1 MKAAIYF
8 ADAKVKGAFEALKAS
23 TRTDEQELAALLD
36 RALDA
41 IAANAFCGTQVPK
54 RQIPKV
60 YLQRQPPI
68 QNLWKYNL
76 SRSWR
81 LMYTVA
87 SDGDTIA
94 VIIEW
99 LDHTGYDRRFG
110 Y

>member
-1 MKAAIYF
+1 MKAAIFF
-8 ADAKVKGAFEALKAS
+8 ADTKVKETFETLSAS
-23 TRTDEQELAALLD
+23 TRQDDRELAALLN
-36 RALDA
+36 RAFEA
-41 IAANAFCGTQVPK
+41 ISANAFCGVQVPK
-54 RQIPKV
+54 RQIPEI
-60 YLQRQPPI
+60 YRQRYPPI
-68 QNLWKYNL
+68 KNLWKYNL

>member
-1 MKAAIYF
+1 MRAAVYF
-8 ADAKVKGAFEALKAS
+8 ADEKVKEAFAALLAS
-23 TRTDEQELAALLD
+23 ARTEDRELAALLD
-36 RALDA
+36 KAIAA
-41 IAANAFCGTQVPK
+41 IAANAFCGTHVPK

-60 YLQRQPPI
+60 YLQRNPPI
-68 QNLWKYNL
+68 KNLWKYNL

-99 LDHTGYDRRFG
+99 LDHTGYERRFG

>member
-1 MKAAIYF
+1 MIRNLPPFWTEPSRRYPPTLF
-8 ADAKVKGAFEALKAS
+8 A
-23 TRTDEQELAALLD
+23 AAL
-36 RALDA
+36 
-41 IAANAFCGTQVPK
+41 IPK

-60 YLQRQPPI
+60 YLQRYPPI
-68 QNLWKYNL
+68 RNLWKYNL

>member
-8 ADAKVKGAFEALKAS
+8 ADAKVKEAFEALKAS
-23 TRTDEQELAALLD
+23 PRTEDQELVTLLD
-36 RALDA
+36 RAIAA
-41 IAANAFCGTQVPK
+41 ISANAFCGTQVPK
-54 RQIPKV
+54 RQIPKA
-60 YLQRQPPI
+60 YLQRNPPI
-68 QNLWKYNL
+68 KNLWKYNL

-110 Y
+110 